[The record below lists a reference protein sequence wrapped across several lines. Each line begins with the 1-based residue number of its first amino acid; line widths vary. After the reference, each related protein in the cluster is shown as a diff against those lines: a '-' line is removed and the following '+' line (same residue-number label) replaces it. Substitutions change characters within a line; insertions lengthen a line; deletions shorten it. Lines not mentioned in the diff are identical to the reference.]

1 MQMAYLGFFIF
12 GHCKATQHFVFLSYS
27 KLVDRNSCRARWFE
41 LAGRGGGILR
51 TFLFT
56 FFLFLSFLFTSFLF
70 TSFLL
75 TSFFLAS
82 FFLASFFLASFLLI
96 PFLLVFFLFAFFSRW
111 TATVIKTEN
120 ILVFTSLSSL

>member
-12 GHCKATQHFVFLSYS
+12 GHCKATQHFVVLSYS
-27 KLVDRNSCRARWFE
+27 ELVDRNSCRARWFE

-56 FFLFLSFLFTSFLF
+56 FFLFF
-70 TSFLL
+70 
-75 TSFFLAS
+75 SFF
-82 FFLASFFLASFLLI
+82 FASFFLASFLLI